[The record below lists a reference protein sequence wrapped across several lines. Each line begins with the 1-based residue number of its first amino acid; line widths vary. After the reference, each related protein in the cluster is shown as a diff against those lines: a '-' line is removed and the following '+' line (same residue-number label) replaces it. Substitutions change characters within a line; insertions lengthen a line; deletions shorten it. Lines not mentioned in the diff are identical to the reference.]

1 MIEVDCYICK
11 STKNEHYDSENGY
24 NIVKCLDCGLL
35 FLNPRPE
42 ISEIN
47 EASKSGMHKGD
58 ELLKVTGKFKEH
70 LKADYLSK
78 LNDFSYAIMFSEDK
92 KISWLDIGCG
102 HGEFVE
108 TLAAFGGKN
117 LELIGLEPNVRKLVG
132 ARERGMDIQFFDL
145 TTHQDKYDVISALNV
160 YSHLPNPPEDIARW
174 CEMLNEGGELLLQ
187 TGDSADLSAKDHH
200 KPYSLPDHL
209 SFTSKQLLVELLESL
224 GMKVLQVEMY
234 RYGQYPVWSPL
245 ELLKEIGRFFLPGH
259 VATFKF
265 FPKYPDG
272 DMWIR
277 ARKIVK

>member
-1 MIEVDCYICK
+1 
-11 STKNEHYDSENGY
+11 
-24 NIVKCLDCGLL
+24 
-35 FLNPRPE
+35 
-42 ISEIN
+42 
-47 EASKSGMHKGD
+47 MHKGD